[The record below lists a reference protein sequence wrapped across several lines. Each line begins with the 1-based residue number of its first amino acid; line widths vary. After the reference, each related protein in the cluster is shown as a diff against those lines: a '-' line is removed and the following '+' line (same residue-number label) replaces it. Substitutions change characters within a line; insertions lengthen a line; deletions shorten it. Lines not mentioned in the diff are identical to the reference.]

1 MSQQEKASQFF
12 VARSAEDRR
21 SGERVE
27 PPYFTEE
34 GLVMVDRR
42 ENSDRR
48 AQRASE
54 SANKLAYLV
63 PTAAV

>member
-1 MSQQEKASQFF
+1 MNQLEKASQFF
-12 VARSAEDRR
+12 VARSTADRR
-21 SGERVE
+21 AGDRIE

-34 GLVMVDRR
+34 GIVMVDRR
-42 ENSDRR
+42 ESQDRR
-48 AQRASE
+48 LQRASE